1 MPWLDD
7 RYLGIIVALMTVSI
21 WAVFIVATRFSV
33 STNFTVEEILF
44 LRLVPSTLIMA
55 PFMIKYD
62 LIPRGLSWL
71 KAGMLMIGASAVFP
85 YIVSSG
91 LSFAP
96 ASDGGVLAPGMLPFW
111 TALAAFLI
119 LGEKLD
125 QVRRAGLFV
134 ILIGALL
141 VGLWQILFNSDEGVW
156 RGHIL
161 FLIGSGLFAVYSVI
175 FRQSGLTPLHG
186 LLIGLFWGTLFI
198 IPILLLTG
206 KVNFNNVSPLDIGI
220 TIVIQSLIIGILAT
234 ILFNYGVR
242 LIGAS
247 EMGAFGALTPILAML
262 GGIIF
267 LNEIVPAIKM
277 VGIFLVAI
285 GVFLASGILKLKRHK
300 NKKSLGKE
308 HY

>member
-1 MPWLDD
+1 MLNLDR
-7 RYLGIIVALMTVSI
+7 RYLGVIVALMTVSI

-33 STNFTVEEILF
+33 STNFTVEEVLF

-71 KAGMLMIGASAVFP
+71 KAGMLMIGASAIFP

-119 LGEKLD
+119 LGEKLNKI
-125 QVRRAGLFV
+125 RRTGLFV
-134 ILIGALL
+134 ILVGALL

-161 FLIGSGLFAVYSVI
+161 FLVGSGLFAVYSVI

-206 KVNFNNVSPLDIGI
+206 RLNFDNVSAFDIGI

-262 GGIIF
+262 GGIMF
-267 LNEIVPAIKM
+267 LGETVPAIKM
-277 VGIFLVAI
+277 IGICLVAI
-285 GVFLASGILKLKRHK
+285 GVFLASGILKDKSYK
-300 NKKSLGKE
+300 NEKP
-308 HY
+308 

>member
-1 MPWLDD
+1 MFNLHR
-7 RYLGIIVALMTVSI
+7 RYLGILVALITVFI
-21 WAVFIVATRFSV
+21 WAIFIVATRFSLT
-33 STNFTVEEILF
+33 TNFTVEEVLF

-71 KAGMLMIGASAVFP
+71 KAGMLMIGASAIFP

-125 QVRRAGLFV
+125 QVRRTGLFI
-134 ILIGALL
+134 ILVGALM
-141 VGLWQILFNSDEGVW
+141 VGLWQIIFNSDEGVW
-156 RGHIL
+156 RGHLL
-161 FLIGSGLFAVYSVI
+161 FLIGSGLFAIYSVI

-198 IPILLLTG
+198 TPILLLTG
-206 KVNFNNVSPLDIGI
+206 RVNFSEVSAFDIGV
-220 TIVIQSLIIGILAT
+220 TIFIQSLIIGILAT
-234 ILFNYGVR
+234 VLFNYGVR

-262 GGIIF
+262 GGILF
-267 LNEIVPAIKM
+267 LNESVSGIKM
-277 VGIFLVAI
+277 AGIFFVAI
-285 GVFLASGILKLKRHK
+285 GVFLASGIVKQKIY
-300 NKKSLGKE
+300 E
-308 HY
+308 D

>member
-1 MPWLDD
+1 MLKLK
-7 RYLGIIVALMTVSI
+7 RSYLGVLVALITVSI

-33 STNFTVEEILF
+33 STNFTVEEVLI

-71 KAGMLMIGASAVFP
+71 KAGMLMIGASAIFP

-111 TALAAFLI
+111 TALAAFFI
-119 LGEKLD
+119 LGERLD
-125 QVRRAGLFV
+125 QLRRTGLLI
-134 ILIGALL
+134 ILIGALM
-141 VGLWQILFNSDEGVW
+141 VGLWQIIFNSDEGVW

-161 FLIGSGLFAVYSVI
+161 FLIGSGLFAIYSVI

-198 IPILLLTG
+198 TPILLLTG
-206 KVNFNNVSPLDIGI
+206 KVTFHDVSAFDIGI
-220 TIVIQSLIIGILAT
+220 TIFIQSLVIGILAT

-247 EMGAFGALTPILAML
+247 EMGAFGALTPILAMM
-262 GGIIF
+262 GGILF
-267 LNEIVPAIKM
+267 LNESVPAIKM
-277 VGIFLVAI
+277 AGIFLVAI
-285 GVFLASGILKLKRHK
+285 GVFLASGILKQKNNQ
-300 NKKSLGKE
+300 NKKS
-308 HY
+308 

>member
-1 MPWLDD
+1 MFNLHR
-7 RYLGIIVALMTVSI
+7 RYLGILVALITVFI
-21 WAVFIVATRFSV
+21 WAIFIVATRFSLT
-33 STNFTVEEILF
+33 TNFTVEEVLF

-71 KAGMLMIGASAVFP
+71 KAGMLMIGASAIFP

-125 QVRRAGLFV
+125 QVRRIGLFI
-134 ILIGALL
+134 ILVGALM
-141 VGLWQILFNSDEGVW
+141 VGLWQIIFNSDEGVW
-156 RGHIL
+156 RGHLL
-161 FLIGSGLFAVYSVI
+161 FLIGSGLFAIYSVI

-198 IPILLLTG
+198 TPILLLTG
-206 KVNFNNVSPLDIGI
+206 RVNFSDVSSFDIGI
-220 TIVIQSLIIGILAT
+220 TIFIQSLIIGILAT
-234 ILFNYGVR
+234 VLFNYGVR

-262 GGIIF
+262 GGILF
-267 LNEIVPAIKM
+267 LNESVSGIKM
-277 VGIFLVAI
+277 AGIFFVAI
-285 GVFLASGILKLKRHK
+285 GVFLASGIVKQKVY
-300 NKKSLGKE
+300 E
-308 HY
+308 D

>member
-1 MPWLDD
+1 MFNLHR
-7 RYLGIIVALMTVSI
+7 RYLGILVALITVFI
-21 WAVFIVATRFSV
+21 WAIFIVATRFSL
-33 STNFTVEEILF
+33 TTTFTVEEVLF

-71 KAGMLMIGASAVFP
+71 KAGMLMIGASAIFP

-125 QVRRAGLFV
+125 QVRRTGLFI
-134 ILIGALL
+134 ILVGALM
-141 VGLWQILFNSDEGVW
+141 VGLWQIIFNSDEGVW
-156 RGHIL
+156 RGHLL
-161 FLIGSGLFAVYSVI
+161 FLIGSGLFAIYSVI
-175 FRQSGLTPLHG
+175 FRESGLTPLHG

-198 IPILLLTG
+198 TPILLLTG
-206 KVNFNNVSPLDIGI
+206 RVNFSDVSSFDIGI
-220 TIVIQSLIIGILAT
+220 TIFIQSLIIGILAT
-234 ILFNYGVR
+234 VLFNYGVR

-262 GGIIF
+262 GGILF
-267 LNEIVPAIKM
+267 LNESVPGIKM
-277 VGIFLVAI
+277 AGIFFVAI
-285 GVFLASGILKLKRHK
+285 GVFLASGILK
-300 NKKSLGKE
+300 KKGYE
-308 HY
+308 D

>member
-1 MPWLDD
+1 MFNLDR
-7 RYLGIIVALMTVSI
+7 RYLGVLVALITVFI
-21 WAVFIVATRFSV
+21 WAIFIVATRFSLT
-33 STNFTVEEILF
+33 TNFTVEEVLF

-71 KAGMLMIGASAVFP
+71 KAGMLMIGASAIFP

-125 QVRRAGLFV
+125 QVRRIGLLI
-134 ILIGALL
+134 ILIGALM
-141 VGLWQILFNSDEGVW
+141 VGLWQIIFNSDEGVW

-161 FLIGSGLFAVYSVI
+161 FLIGSGLFAIYSVI

-186 LLIGLFWGTLFI
+186 LVIGLFWGTLFI
-198 IPILLLTG
+198 TPILLLTG
-206 KVNFNNVSPLDIGI
+206 RVNFSDVSAFDIGI
-220 TIVIQSLIIGILAT
+220 TIFIQSLIIGILAT

-247 EMGAFGALTPILAML
+247 EMGAFGALTPILAMM
-262 GGIIF
+262 GGILF
-267 LNEIVPAIKM
+267 LNESVPIIKM
-277 VGIFLVAI
+277 AGIFLVAI
-285 GVFLASGILKLKRHK
+285 GVFLASGVLNHK
-300 NKKSLGKE
+300 NYHNEKL
-308 HY
+308 

>member
-1 MPWLDD
+1 MLKFK
-7 RYLGIIVALMTVSI
+7 RSYLGVLVALITVSI

-33 STNFTVEEILF
+33 STNFTVEEVLI

-71 KAGMLMIGASAVFP
+71 KAGMLMIGASAIFP

-111 TALAAFLI
+111 TALAAFFI
-119 LGEKLD
+119 LGERLD
-125 QVRRAGLFV
+125 QVRRTGLLI
-134 ILIGALL
+134 ILIGALM
-141 VGLWQILFNSDEGVW
+141 VGLWQIIFNSDEGVW

-161 FLIGSGLFAVYSVI
+161 FLIGSGLFAIYSVI

-198 IPILLLTG
+198 TPILLLTG
-206 KVNFNNVSPLDIGI
+206 KVTFHDVSAFDIGI
-220 TIVIQSLIIGILAT
+220 TIFIQSLVIGILAT

-247 EMGAFGALTPILAML
+247 EMGAFGALTPILAMM
-262 GGIIF
+262 GGILF
-267 LNEIVPAIKM
+267 LNESVPTVKM
-277 VGIFLVAI
+277 AGIFLVAI
-285 GVFLASGILKLKRHK
+285 GVFLASGILKQK
-300 NKKSLGKE
+300 NN
-308 HY
+308 

>member
-1 MPWLDD
+1 MLKLK
-7 RYLGIIVALMTVSI
+7 RSYLGILVALITVSI

-33 STNFTVEEILF
+33 STNFTVEEVLI

-71 KAGMLMIGASAVFP
+71 KAGMLMIGASAIFP

-111 TALAAFLI
+111 TALAAFFI

-125 QVRRAGLFV
+125 QLRRTGLLI
-134 ILIGALL
+134 ILIGALM
-141 VGLWQILFNSDEGVW
+141 VGLWQIIFNSDEGVW

-161 FLIGSGLFAVYSVI
+161 FLIGSGLFAIYSVI

-198 IPILLLTG
+198 TPILLLTG
-206 KVNFNNVSPLDIGI
+206 KVTFHDVSAFDIGI
-220 TIVIQSLIIGILAT
+220 TIFIQSLIIGILAT

-247 EMGAFGALTPILAML
+247 EMGAFGALTPILAMI
-262 GGIIF
+262 GGILF
-267 LNEIVPAIKM
+267 LNESVPIIKM
-277 VGIFLVAI
+277 TGIFLVAI
-285 GVFLASGILKLKRHK
+285 GVFLASGILNHK
-300 NKKSLGKE
+300 NYQNKKS
-308 HY
+308 

>member
-1 MPWLDD
+1 MFNLNR
-7 RYLGIIVALMTVSI
+7 RYLGVLVALTTAFI
-21 WAVFIVATRFSV
+21 WAIFIVATRFSLT
-33 STNFTVEEILF
+33 TNFTVEEVLF

-71 KAGMLMIGASAVFP
+71 KAGMLMIGASAIFP

-119 LGEKLD
+119 LGEKLN
-125 QVRRAGLFV
+125 QVRRTGLFI
-134 ILIGALL
+134 ILVGALM
-141 VGLWQILFNSDEGVW
+141 VGLWQIIFNSDEGVW

-161 FLIGSGLFAVYSVI
+161 FLIGSGLFAIYSVI

-198 IPILLLTG
+198 TPILLLTG
-206 KVNFNNVSPLDIGI
+206 RVNFSDVSAFDIGV
-220 TIVIQSLIIGILAT
+220 TIFIQSLIIGILAT
-234 ILFNYGVR
+234 VLFNYGVR

-262 GGIIF
+262 GGILF
-267 LNEIVPAIKM
+267 LNESVPGIKM
-277 VGIFLVAI
+277 AGIFFVAI
-285 GVFLASGILKLKRHK
+285 GVFLASGIVKQ
-300 NKKSLGKE
+300 KSYE
-308 HY
+308 D

>member
-1 MPWLDD
+1 MLKLK
-7 RYLGIIVALMTVSI
+7 RSYLGVLVALITVSI

-33 STNFTVEEILF
+33 STNFTVEEVLI

-71 KAGMLMIGASAVFP
+71 KAGMLMIGASAIFP

-111 TALAAFLI
+111 TALAAFFI

-125 QVRRAGLFV
+125 QVRRTGLLI
-134 ILIGALL
+134 ILIGALM
-141 VGLWQILFNSDEGVW
+141 VGLWQIIFNSDEGVW

-161 FLIGSGLFAVYSVI
+161 FLIGSGLFAIYSVI

-198 IPILLLTG
+198 TPILLLTG
-206 KVNFNNVSPLDIGI
+206 KVTFHDVSAFDIGI
-220 TIVIQSLIIGILAT
+220 TIFIQSLVIGILAT

-247 EMGAFGALTPILAML
+247 EMGAFGALTPILAMM
-262 GGIIF
+262 GGILF
-267 LNEIVPAIKM
+267 LNESVPAIKM
-277 VGIFLVAI
+277 AGIFLVAI
-285 GVFLASGILKLKRHK
+285 GVFLASGILKQK
-300 NKKSLGKE
+300 NNQNKNS
-308 HY
+308 

>member
-1 MPWLDD
+1 MFNLHR
-7 RYLGIIVALMTVSI
+7 RYLGILVALITVFI
-21 WAVFIVATRFSV
+21 WAIFIVATRFSLT
-33 STNFTVEEILF
+33 TNFTVEEVLF
-44 LRLVPSTLIMA
+44 LRLVPSALIMA

-71 KAGMLMIGASAVFP
+71 KAGMLMIGASAIFP

-125 QVRRAGLFV
+125 QVRRTGLFI
-134 ILIGALL
+134 ILVGALM
-141 VGLWQILFNSDEGVW
+141 VGLWQIIFNSDEGVW
-156 RGHIL
+156 RGHLL
-161 FLIGSGLFAVYSVI
+161 FLIGSGLFAIYSVI

-198 IPILLLTG
+198 TPILLLTG
-206 KVNFNNVSPLDIGI
+206 RVNFSDVSSFDIGI
-220 TIVIQSLIIGILAT
+220 TIFIQSLIIGILAT
-234 ILFNYGVR
+234 VLFNYGVR

-262 GGIIF
+262 GGILF
-267 LNEIVPAIKM
+267 LNESVSGIKM
-277 VGIFLVAI
+277 AGIFFVAI
-285 GVFLASGILKLKRHK
+285 GVFLASGIVKQKVY
-300 NKKSLGKE
+300 E
-308 HY
+308 D

>member
-1 MPWLDD
+1 MLKFK
-7 RYLGIIVALMTVSI
+7 RSYLGVLVALITVSI

-33 STNFTVEEILF
+33 STNFTVEEVLI

-71 KAGMLMIGASAVFP
+71 KAGMLMIGASAIFP

-111 TALAAFLI
+111 TALAAFFI

-125 QVRRAGLFV
+125 QVRRTGLII
-134 ILIGALL
+134 ILIGALM
-141 VGLWQILFNSDEGVW
+141 VGLWQIIFNSDEGVW

-161 FLIGSGLFAVYSVI
+161 FLIGSGLFAIYSVI

-198 IPILLLTG
+198 TPILLLTG
-206 KVNFNNVSPLDIGI
+206 KVTFHDVSAFDIGI
-220 TIVIQSLIIGILAT
+220 TIFIQSLVIGILAT

-247 EMGAFGALTPILAML
+247 EMGAFGALTPILAMM
-262 GGIIF
+262 GGILF
-267 LNEIVPAIKM
+267 LNESVPAIKM
-277 VGIFLVAI
+277 AGIFLVAI
-285 GVFLASGILKLKRHK
+285 GVFLASGILKQK
-300 NKKSLGKE
+300 NNQNKE
-308 HY
+308 S

>member
-1 MPWLDD
+1 MLKLKCS
-7 RYLGIIVALMTVSI
+7 YLGILVALITVSI

-33 STNFTVEEILF
+33 STNFTVEEVLI

-71 KAGMLMIGASAVFP
+71 KAGMLMIGASAIFP

-111 TALAAFLI
+111 TALAAFFI

-125 QVRRAGLFV
+125 QVRRTGLLI
-134 ILIGALL
+134 ILMGALM
-141 VGLWQILFNSDEGVW
+141 VGLWQIIFNSDEGVW

-161 FLIGSGLFAVYSVI
+161 FLIGSGLFAIYSVI

-198 IPILLLTG
+198 TPILLLTG
-206 KVNFNNVSPLDIGI
+206 KVTFHDVSAFDIGI
-220 TIVIQSLIIGILAT
+220 TIFIQSLVIGILAT

-247 EMGAFGALTPILAML
+247 EMGAFGALTPILAMM
-262 GGIIF
+262 GGILF
-267 LNEIVPAIKM
+267 LNESVPAIKM
-277 VGIFLVAI
+277 AGIFLVAI
-285 GVFLASGILKLKRHK
+285 GVFLASGILKQK
-300 NKKSLGKE
+300 NNQNKE
-308 HY
+308 S

>member
-1 MPWLDD
+1 MFNLN
-7 RYLGIIVALMTVSI
+7 RLYLGVLIALLTVSI

-33 STNFTVEEILF
+33 STNFTVEEVIF
-44 LRLVPSTLIMA
+44 LRLVPSTIIMA

-71 KAGMLMIGASAVFP
+71 KAGMLMIGASAIFP

-111 TALAAFLI
+111 TALAAFFI

-125 QVRRAGLFV
+125 KVRRTGLFI
-134 ILIGALL
+134 ILVGALM
-141 VGLWQILFNSDEGVW
+141 VGLWQIIFNSSEGVW

-161 FLIGSGLFAVYSVI
+161 FLVGSGLFAIYSVI

-198 IPILLLTG
+198 TPILLLTG
-206 KVNFNNVSPLDIGI
+206 RVNFSDVSAFDIGI
-220 TIVIQSLIIGILAT
+220 TIFIQSLIIGILAT

-262 GGIIF
+262 GGILF
-267 LNEIVPAIKM
+267 LNESVPLIKM
-277 VGIFLVAI
+277 AGIFLVAI
-285 GVFLASGILKLKRHK
+285 GVFLASGILKHK
-300 NKKSLGKE
+300 SYESGKS
-308 HY
+308 

>member
-1 MPWLDD
+1 MLKLK
-7 RYLGIIVALMTVSI
+7 RSYLGVLVALITVSI

-33 STNFTVEEILF
+33 STNFTVEEVLI

-71 KAGMLMIGASAVFP
+71 KAGMLMIGASAIFP

-111 TALAAFLI
+111 TALAAFFI

-125 QVRRAGLFV
+125 KVRRTGLLI
-134 ILIGALL
+134 ILIGALM
-141 VGLWQILFNSDEGVW
+141 VGLWQIIFNSDEGVW

-161 FLIGSGLFAVYSVI
+161 FLIGSGLFAIYSVI

-198 IPILLLTG
+198 TPILLLTG
-206 KVNFNNVSPLDIGI
+206 KVTFHDVSAFDIGI
-220 TIVIQSLIIGILAT
+220 TIFIQSLVIGILAT

-247 EMGAFGALTPILAML
+247 EMGAFGALTPILAMM
-262 GGIIF
+262 GGILF
-267 LNEIVPAIKM
+267 LNESVPTVKM
-277 VGIFLVAI
+277 AGIFLVAI
-285 GVFLASGILKLKRHK
+285 GVFLASGILKQK
-300 NKKSLGKE
+300 NN
-308 HY
+308 

>member
-1 MPWLDD
+1 MFNLNP
-7 RYLGIIVALMTVSI
+7 RYLGVLVALTTVFI
-21 WAVFIVATRFSV
+21 WAIFIVATRFSLT
-33 STNFTVEEILF
+33 TNFTVEEILF

-71 KAGMLMIGASAVFP
+71 KAGMLMIGASAIFP

-125 QVRRAGLFV
+125 QVRRTGLFI
-134 ILIGALL
+134 ILVGALM
-141 VGLWQILFNSDEGVW
+141 VGLWQIIFNSDDGVW

-161 FLIGSGLFAVYSVI
+161 FLIGSGLFAIYSVI

-198 IPILLLTG
+198 TPILLLTG
-206 KVNFNNVSPLDIGI
+206 RVNFSDVSAFDIGV
-220 TIVIQSLIIGILAT
+220 TIFIQSLIIGILAT
-234 ILFNYGVR
+234 VLFNYGVR

-262 GGIIF
+262 GGILF
-267 LNEIVPAIKM
+267 LNESVPGIKM
-277 VGIFLVAI
+277 AGIFFVAI
-285 GVFLASGILKLKRHK
+285 GVFLASGIVKQ
-300 NKKSLGKE
+300 KSYE
-308 HY
+308 D

>member
-1 MPWLDD
+1 MLKLN
-7 RYLGIIVALMTVSI
+7 RLYLGVLVALITVSI

-33 STNFTVEEILF
+33 STNFTVEEVLI

-71 KAGMLMIGASAVFP
+71 KAGMLMIGASAIFP

-111 TALAAFLI
+111 TALAAFFI

-125 QVRRAGLFV
+125 QVRRTGLLI
-134 ILIGALL
+134 ILMGALM
-141 VGLWQILFNSDEGVW
+141 VGLWQIIFNSDEGVW

-161 FLIGSGLFAVYSVI
+161 FLIGSGLFAIYSVI

-198 IPILLLTG
+198 TPILLLTG
-206 KVNFNNVSPLDIGI
+206 KVTFHDVSAFDIGI
-220 TIVIQSLIIGILAT
+220 TIFIQSLVIGILAT

-247 EMGAFGALTPILAML
+247 EMGAFGALTPILAMM
-262 GGIIF
+262 GGILF
-267 LNEIVPAIKM
+267 LNESVPAIKM
-277 VGIFLVAI
+277 AGIFLVAI
-285 GVFLASGILKLKRHK
+285 GVFLASGILKQKNNQ
-300 NKKSLGKE
+300 NKKS
-308 HY
+308 

>member
-1 MPWLDD
+1 MFNLN
-7 RYLGIIVALMTVSI
+7 RLYLGVLIALLTVSI

-33 STNFTVEEILF
+33 STNFTVEEVIF
-44 LRLVPSTLIMA
+44 LRLVPSTIIMA

-71 KAGMLMIGASAVFP
+71 KAGMLMIGASAIFP

-111 TALAAFLI
+111 TALAAFFI

-125 QVRRAGLFV
+125 KVRRSGLFI
-134 ILIGALL
+134 ILVGALM
-141 VGLWQILFNSDEGVW
+141 VGLWQIVFNSGEGVW

-161 FLIGSGLFAVYSVI
+161 FLVGSGLFAIYSVI

-198 IPILLLTG
+198 TPILLLTG
-206 KVNFNNVSPLDIGI
+206 RVNFSDVSAFDIGI
-220 TIVIQSLIIGILAT
+220 TIFIQSLIIGILAT

-262 GGIIF
+262 GGILF
-267 LNEIVPAIKM
+267 LNESVPLIKM
-277 VGIFLVAI
+277 AGIFLVAI
-285 GVFLASGILKLKRHK
+285 GVFLASGILKQ
-300 NKKSLGKE
+300 KSYESGKS
-308 HY
+308 

>member
-1 MPWLDD
+1 MFNLN
-7 RYLGIIVALMTVSI
+7 RLYLGVLIALLTVSI

-33 STNFTVEEILF
+33 STNFTVEEVIF
-44 LRLVPSTLIMA
+44 LRLVPSTIIMA

-71 KAGMLMIGASAVFP
+71 KAGMLMIGASAIFP

-111 TALAAFLI
+111 TALAAFFI

-125 QVRRAGLFV
+125 KVRRTGLFI
-134 ILIGALL
+134 ILVGALM
-141 VGLWQILFNSDEGVW
+141 VGLWQIIFNSSEGVW

-161 FLIGSGLFAVYSVI
+161 FLVGSGLFAIYSVI

-198 IPILLLTG
+198 TPILLLTG
-206 KVNFNNVSPLDIGI
+206 RVSFSDVSAFDIGI
-220 TIVIQSLIIGILAT
+220 TIFIQSLIIGILAT

-262 GGIIF
+262 GGILF
-267 LNEIVPAIKM
+267 LNESVPLIKM
-277 VGIFLVAI
+277 AGIFLVAI
-285 GVFLASGILKLKRHK
+285 GVFLASGILKQ
-300 NKKSLGKE
+300 KSYESGKS
-308 HY
+308 

>member
-1 MPWLDD
+1 MLKLK
-7 RYLGIIVALMTVSI
+7 RSYLGVLVALITVSI
-21 WAVFIVATRFSV
+21 WAVFIVSTRFSV
-33 STNFTVEEILF
+33 STNFTVEEVLI

-71 KAGMLMIGASAVFP
+71 KAGMLMIGASAIFP

-111 TALAAFLI
+111 TALAAFFI

-125 QVRRAGLFV
+125 QVRRTGLLI
-134 ILIGALL
+134 ILIGALM
-141 VGLWQILFNSDEGVW
+141 VGLWQIIFNSDEGVW

-161 FLIGSGLFAVYSVI
+161 FLIGSGLFAIYSVI

-198 IPILLLTG
+198 TPILLLTG
-206 KVNFNNVSPLDIGI
+206 KVTFHDVSAFDIGI
-220 TIVIQSLIIGILAT
+220 TIFIQSLVIGILAT

-247 EMGAFGALTPILAML
+247 EMGAFGALTPILAMM
-262 GGIIF
+262 GGILF
-267 LNEIVPAIKM
+267 LNESVPAIKM
-277 VGIFLVAI
+277 AGIFLVAI
-285 GVFLASGILKLKRHK
+285 GVFLASGILEQKNSH
-300 NKKSLGKE
+300 NKKS
-308 HY
+308 

>member
-1 MPWLDD
+1 MLKFK
-7 RYLGIIVALMTVSI
+7 RSYLGVLVALITVSI

-33 STNFTVEEILF
+33 STNFTVEEVLI

-71 KAGMLMIGASAVFP
+71 KAGMLMIGASAIFP

-111 TALAAFLI
+111 TALAAFFI

-125 QVRRAGLFV
+125 QVRRTGLLI
-134 ILIGALL
+134 ILIGALM
-141 VGLWQILFNSDEGVW
+141 VGLWQIIFNSDEGVW

-161 FLIGSGLFAVYSVI
+161 FLIGSGLFAIYSVI

-198 IPILLLTG
+198 TPILLLTG
-206 KVNFNNVSPLDIGI
+206 KVTFHDVSAFDIGI
-220 TIVIQSLIIGILAT
+220 TIFIQSLVIGILAT

-247 EMGAFGALTPILAML
+247 EMGAFGALTPILAMM
-262 GGIIF
+262 GGILF
-267 LNEIVPAIKM
+267 LNESVPAIKM
-277 VGIFLVAI
+277 AGIFLVAI
-285 GVFLASGILKLKRHK
+285 GVFLASGILEQKNSH
-300 NKKSLGKE
+300 NKKS
-308 HY
+308 

>member
-1 MPWLDD
+1 MLKLKPS
-7 RYLGIIVALMTVSI
+7 YLGVLVALITVFI
-21 WAVFIVATRFSV
+21 WAIFIVATRFSLT
-33 STNFTVEEILF
+33 TNFTVEEVLF

-62 LIPRGLSWL
+62 LIPRGLPWL
-71 KAGMLMIGASAVFP
+71 KAGMLMIGASAIFP

-125 QVRRAGLFV
+125 QVRRIGLLI
-134 ILIGALL
+134 ILIGALM
-141 VGLWQILFNSDEGVW
+141 VGLWQIIFNSDEGVW

-161 FLIGSGLFAVYSVI
+161 FLIGLGLFAIYSVI

-198 IPILLLTG
+198 TPILLLTG
-206 KVNFNNVSPLDIGI
+206 RVNFSDVSAFEIGI
-220 TIVIQSLIIGILAT
+220 TIFIQSLIIGILAT

-247 EMGAFGALTPILAML
+247 EMGAFGALTPILAMM
-262 GGIIF
+262 GGILF
-267 LNEIVPAIKM
+267 LNESVPIIKM
-277 VGIFLVAI
+277 AGIFLVAI
-285 GVFLASGILKLKRHK
+285 GVFLASGVLNHK
-300 NKKSLGKE
+300 NYQNEKL
-308 HY
+308 

>member
-1 MPWLDD
+1 MLKLN
-7 RYLGIIVALMTVSI
+7 RSYLGVLVALITVSI

-33 STNFTVEEILF
+33 STNFTVEEVLI

-71 KAGMLMIGASAVFP
+71 KAGMLMIGASAIFP

-111 TALAAFLI
+111 TALAAFFI

-125 QVRRAGLFV
+125 QVRRTGLLI
-134 ILIGALL
+134 ILIGALM
-141 VGLWQILFNSDEGVW
+141 VGLWQIIFNSDEGVW

-161 FLIGSGLFAVYSVI
+161 FLIGSGLFAIYSVI

-198 IPILLLTG
+198 TPILLLTG
-206 KVNFNNVSPLDIGI
+206 KVTFSNVSALDIGI
-220 TIVIQSLIIGILAT
+220 TIFIQSLIIGILAT

-247 EMGAFGALTPILAML
+247 QMGAFGALTPILAMI
-262 GGIIF
+262 GGILF
-267 LNEIVPAIKM
+267 LNETVPMIKM
-277 VGIFLVAI
+277 AGIFLVAI
-285 GVFLASGILKLKRHK
+285 GVFLASGILNHK
-300 NKKSLGKE
+300 NYQNKKS
-308 HY
+308 

>member
-1 MPWLDD
+1 MFNLN
-7 RYLGIIVALMTVSI
+7 RLYLGVLIALLTVSI

-33 STNFTVEEILF
+33 STNFTVEEVIF
-44 LRLVPSTLIMA
+44 LRLVPSTIIMA

-71 KAGMLMIGASAVFP
+71 KAGMLMIGASAIFP

-111 TALAAFLI
+111 TALAAFFI

-125 QVRRAGLFV
+125 KVRRTGLFI
-134 ILIGALL
+134 ILVGALM
-141 VGLWQILFNSDEGVW
+141 VGLWQIIFNSAEGVW

-161 FLIGSGLFAVYSVI
+161 FLVGSGLFAIYSVI

-198 IPILLLTG
+198 TPILLLTG
-206 KVNFNNVSPLDIGI
+206 RVNFSHVSAFDIGI
-220 TIVIQSLIIGILAT
+220 TIFIQSLIIGILAT

-262 GGIIF
+262 GGILF
-267 LNEIVPAIKM
+267 LNESVPLIKM
-277 VGIFLVAI
+277 AGIFLVAI
-285 GVFLASGILKLKRHK
+285 GVFLASGILKQ
-300 NKKSLGKE
+300 KSYESGKS
-308 HY
+308 

>member
-1 MPWLDD
+1 MFNLHR
-7 RYLGIIVALMTVSI
+7 RYLGILVALITVFI
-21 WAVFIVATRFSV
+21 WAIFIVATRFSLT
-33 STNFTVEEILF
+33 TNFTVEEVLF

-71 KAGMLMIGASAVFP
+71 KAGMLMIGASAIFP

-125 QVRRAGLFV
+125 QVRRTGLFI
-134 ILIGALL
+134 ILVGALM
-141 VGLWQILFNSDEGVW
+141 VGLWQIIFNSDEGVW
-156 RGHIL
+156 RGHLL
-161 FLIGSGLFAVYSVI
+161 FLVGSGLFAIYSVI

-198 IPILLLTG
+198 TPILLLTG
-206 KVNFNNVSPLDIGI
+206 RVNFSEVSAFDIGV
-220 TIVIQSLIIGILAT
+220 TIFIQSLIIGILAT
-234 ILFNYGVR
+234 VLFNYGVR

-262 GGIIF
+262 GGILF
-267 LNEIVPAIKM
+267 LNESVSGIKM
-277 VGIFLVAI
+277 AGIFFVAI
-285 GVFLASGILKLKRHK
+285 GVFLASGIVKQKIY
-300 NKKSLGKE
+300 E
-308 HY
+308 D

>member
-1 MPWLDD
+1 MFNLHR
-7 RYLGIIVALMTVSI
+7 RYLGILVAVITVFI
-21 WAVFIVATRFSV
+21 WAIFIVATRFSLT
-33 STNFTVEEILF
+33 TNFTVEEVLF

-71 KAGMLMIGASAVFP
+71 KAGMLMIGASAIFP

-111 TALAAFLI
+111 TALAAFFI

-125 QVRRAGLFV
+125 QVRRTGLFI
-134 ILIGALL
+134 ILVGALM
-141 VGLWQILFNSDEGVW
+141 VGLWQIIFNSDEGVW
-156 RGHIL
+156 RGHLL
-161 FLIGSGLFAVYSVI
+161 FLIGSGLFAIYSVI
-175 FRQSGLTPLHG
+175 FRESGLTPLHG

-198 IPILLLTG
+198 TPILLLTG
-206 KVNFNNVSPLDIGI
+206 RVNFSDVSSFDIGI
-220 TIVIQSLIIGILAT
+220 TIFIQSLIIGILAT
-234 ILFNYGVR
+234 VLFNYGVR

-262 GGIIF
+262 GGILF
-267 LNEIVPAIKM
+267 LNESVSGIKM
-277 VGIFLVAI
+277 AGIFFVAI
-285 GVFLASGILKLKRHK
+285 GVFLASGIVKQKIY
-300 NKKSLGKE
+300 E
-308 HY
+308 D

>member
-1 MPWLDD
+1 MFNLN
-7 RYLGIIVALMTVSI
+7 RLYLGVLIALLTVSI

-33 STNFTVEEILF
+33 STNFTVEEVIF
-44 LRLVPSTLIMA
+44 LRLVPSTIIMA

-71 KAGMLMIGASAVFP
+71 KAGMLMIGASAIFP

-111 TALAAFLI
+111 TALAAFFI

-125 QVRRAGLFV
+125 KVRRTGLFI
-134 ILIGALL
+134 ILVGALM
-141 VGLWQILFNSDEGVW
+141 VGLWQIIFNSAEGVW

-161 FLIGSGLFAVYSVI
+161 FLVGSGLFAIYSVI

-198 IPILLLTG
+198 TPILLLTG
-206 KVNFNNVSPLDIGI
+206 RVNFSEVSAFDIGI
-220 TIVIQSLIIGILAT
+220 TIFIQSLIIGILAT

-262 GGIIF
+262 GGILF
-267 LNEIVPAIKM
+267 LNESVPLIKM
-277 VGIFLVAI
+277 AGIFLVAI
-285 GVFLASGILKLKRHK
+285 GVFLASGILKQ
-300 NKKSLGKE
+300 KSYESGKS
-308 HY
+308 

>member
-1 MPWLDD
+1 MLNLDR
-7 RYLGIIVALMTVSI
+7 RYLGVIVALMTVSI

-33 STNFTVEEILF
+33 STNFTVEEVLF

-71 KAGMLMIGASAVFP
+71 KAGMLMIGASAIFP

-119 LGEKLD
+119 LGEQLD
-125 QVRRAGLFV
+125 KIRRAGLFV
-134 ILIGALL
+134 ILVGALL
-141 VGLWQILFNSDEGVW
+141 VGLWQILFNSDQGVW

-161 FLIGSGLFAVYSVI
+161 FLVGSGLFAVYSVV

-206 KVNFNNVSPLDIGI
+206 RVNFNDVSAFDIGI

-262 GGIIF
+262 GGIMF
-267 LNEIVPAIKM
+267 LDETVPAIKM
-277 VGIFLVAI
+277 IGIFLVAI
-285 GVFLASGILKLKRHK
+285 GVFLASGILKGKSYK
-300 NKKSLGKE
+300 NEKPK
-308 HY
+308 

>member
-1 MPWLDD
+1 MLKLK
-7 RYLGIIVALMTVSI
+7 RSYLGVLVALITVSI

-33 STNFTVEEILF
+33 STNFTVEEVLI

-62 LIPRGLSWL
+62 LIPRELSWL
-71 KAGMLMIGASAVFP
+71 KAGMLMIGASAIFP

-111 TALAAFLI
+111 TALAAFFI

-125 QVRRAGLFV
+125 QVRRTGLLI
-134 ILIGALL
+134 ILIGALM
-141 VGLWQILFNSDEGVW
+141 VGLWQIIFNSDEGVW

-161 FLIGSGLFAVYSVI
+161 FLIGSGLFAIYSVI

-198 IPILLLTG
+198 TPILLLTG
-206 KVNFNNVSPLDIGI
+206 KVTFHDVSAFDIGI
-220 TIVIQSLIIGILAT
+220 TIFIQSLVIGILAT

-247 EMGAFGALTPILAML
+247 EMGAFGALTPILAMM
-262 GGIIF
+262 GGILF
-267 LNEIVPAIKM
+267 LNESVPAIKM
-277 VGIFLVAI
+277 AGIFLVAI
-285 GVFLASGILKLKRHK
+285 GVFLASGILEQKNSH
-300 NKKSLGKE
+300 NKKS
-308 HY
+308 

>member
-1 MPWLDD
+1 MLKLK
-7 RYLGIIVALMTVSI
+7 RSYLKVLVALITVSI

-33 STNFTVEEILF
+33 STNFTVEEVLI

-71 KAGMLMIGASAVFP
+71 KAGMLMIGASAIFP

-111 TALAAFLI
+111 TALAAFFI

-125 QVRRAGLFV
+125 QVRRTGLLI
-134 ILIGALL
+134 ILIGALM
-141 VGLWQILFNSDEGVW
+141 VGLWQIIFNSDEGVW

-161 FLIGSGLFAVYSVI
+161 FLIGSGLFAIYSVI

-198 IPILLLTG
+198 TPILLLTG
-206 KVNFNNVSPLDIGI
+206 KVTFHDVSAFDIGI
-220 TIVIQSLIIGILAT
+220 TIFIQSLVIGILAT

-247 EMGAFGALTPILAML
+247 EMGAFGALTPILAMM
-262 GGIIF
+262 GGILF
-267 LNEIVPAIKM
+267 LNESVPPIKM
-277 VGIFLVAI
+277 AGIFLVAI
-285 GVFLASGILKLKRHK
+285 GVFLASGILEQKNSH
-300 NKKSLGKE
+300 NKKS
-308 HY
+308 

>member
-1 MPWLDD
+1 MLKLK
-7 RYLGIIVALMTVSI
+7 RSYLGVLVALITVSI

-33 STNFTVEEILF
+33 STNFTVEEVLI

-71 KAGMLMIGASAVFP
+71 KAGMLMIGASAIFP

-111 TALAAFLI
+111 TALAAFFI

-125 QVRRAGLFV
+125 RVRRTGLLI
-134 ILIGALL
+134 ILIGALM
-141 VGLWQILFNSDEGVW
+141 VGLWQIIFNSDEGVW

-161 FLIGSGLFAVYSVI
+161 FLIGSGLFAIYSVI

-198 IPILLLTG
+198 TPILLLTG
-206 KVNFNNVSPLDIGI
+206 KVTFHDVSAFDIGI
-220 TIVIQSLIIGILAT
+220 TIFIQSLVIGILAT

-247 EMGAFGALTPILAML
+247 EMGAFGALTPILAMM
-262 GGIIF
+262 GGILF
-267 LNEIVPAIKM
+267 LNESVPAIKM
-277 VGIFLVAI
+277 AGIFLVAI
-285 GVFLASGILKLKRHK
+285 GVFLASGILKQKNNQ
-300 NKKSLGKE
+300 NKKT
-308 HY
+308 

>member
-1 MPWLDD
+1 MLNLDR
-7 RYLGIIVALMTVSI
+7 RYLGVIVALMTVSI

-33 STNFTVEEILF
+33 STNFTVEEVLF

-71 KAGMLMIGASAVFP
+71 KAGMLMIGASAIFP

-119 LGEKLD
+119 LGEQLD
-125 QVRRAGLFV
+125 KIRRAGLFV
-134 ILIGALL
+134 ILVGALL
-141 VGLWQILFNSDEGVW
+141 VGLWQILFNSDQGVW

-161 FLIGSGLFAVYSVI
+161 FLVGSGLFAVYSVV

-206 KVNFNNVSPLDIGI
+206 RINFNDVSAFDIGI

-262 GGIIF
+262 GGIMV
-267 LNEIVPAIKM
+267 LNETVPAIKM

-285 GVFLASGILKLKRHK
+285 GVFLASGILKQKSYK
-300 NKKSLGKE
+300 NEKSL
-308 HY
+308 

>member
-1 MPWLDD
+1 MLNLDR
-7 RYLGIIVALMTVSI
+7 RYLGVIVALMTVSI
-21 WAVFIVATRFSV
+21 WAVFVVATRFSV
-33 STNFTVEEILF
+33 STNFTVEEVIF

-71 KAGMLMIGASAVFP
+71 KAGMLMIGASAIFP

-111 TALAAFLI
+111 TALAAFFI
-119 LGEKLD
+119 LGEQLD
-125 QVRRAGLFV
+125 KIRGTGLFI
-134 ILIGALL
+134 ILVGALL
-141 VGLWQILFNSDEGVW
+141 VGLWQILLNSDEGVW

-161 FLIGSGLFAVYSVI
+161 FLIGSGLFAVYSVV

-206 KVNFNNVSPLDIGI
+206 RVNFNDVSVFDIGI

-262 GGIIF
+262 GGIMF
-267 LNEIVPAIKM
+267 LDETVPAIKM
-277 VGIFLVAI
+277 IGIFLVAI
-285 GVFLASGILKLKRHK
+285 GVFLASGILKDKSNK
-300 NKKSLGKE
+300 NEKPK
-308 HY
+308 

>member
-1 MPWLDD
+1 MLKLK
-7 RYLGIIVALMTVSI
+7 RSYLGVLVALITVSI

-33 STNFTVEEILF
+33 STNFTVEEVLI

-71 KAGMLMIGASAVFP
+71 KAGMLMIGASAIFP

-111 TALAAFLI
+111 TALAAFFI

-125 QVRRAGLFV
+125 QLRRTGLLI
-134 ILIGALL
+134 ILIGALM
-141 VGLWQILFNSDEGVW
+141 VGLWQIIFNSDEGVW

-161 FLIGSGLFAVYSVI
+161 FLIGSGLFAIYSVI

-198 IPILLLTG
+198 TPILLLTG
-206 KVNFNNVSPLDIGI
+206 KVTFHDVSAFDIGI
-220 TIVIQSLIIGILAT
+220 TIFIQSLVIGILAT

-247 EMGAFGALTPILAML
+247 EMGAFGALTPILAMM
-262 GGIIF
+262 GGILF
-267 LNEIVPAIKM
+267 LNESVPAIKM
-277 VGIFLVAI
+277 AGIFLVAI
-285 GVFLASGILKLKRHK
+285 GVFLASGILKQK
-300 NKKSLGKE
+300 NNQNKQS
-308 HY
+308 

>member
-1 MPWLDD
+1 MFNLN
-7 RYLGIIVALMTVSI
+7 RLYLGVLIALLTVSI

-33 STNFTVEEILF
+33 STNFTVEEVIF
-44 LRLVPSTLIMA
+44 LRLVPSTIIMA

-71 KAGMLMIGASAVFP
+71 KAGMLMIGASAIFP

-111 TALAAFLI
+111 TALAAFFI

-125 QVRRAGLFV
+125 KVRRTGLFI
-134 ILIGALL
+134 ILVGALM
-141 VGLWQILFNSDEGVW
+141 VGLWQIIFNSAEGVW

-161 FLIGSGLFAVYSVI
+161 FLVGSGLFAIYSVI

-198 IPILLLTG
+198 TPILLLTG
-206 KVNFNNVSPLDIGI
+206 RVNFSDVSAFDIGI
-220 TIVIQSLIIGILAT
+220 TIFIQSLIIGILAT

-262 GGIIF
+262 GGILF
-267 LNEIVPAIKM
+267 LNESVPLIKM
-277 VGIFLVAI
+277 AGIILVAI
-285 GVFLASGILKLKRHK
+285 GVFLASGILKQKRYESG
-300 NKKSLGKE
+300 KS
-308 HY
+308 

>member
-1 MPWLDD
+1 MLSLDR
-7 RYLGIIVALMTVSI
+7 RYLGVIVALMTVSI

-33 STNFTVEEILF
+33 STNFTVEEVLF

-71 KAGMLMIGASAVFP
+71 KAGMLMIGASAIFP

-125 QVRRAGLFV
+125 QIRRAGLFV

-206 KVNFNNVSPLDIGI
+206 RVNFNDVSAFDIGI

-262 GGIIF
+262 GGILF
-267 LNEIVPAIKM
+267 LDETVPTIKM
-277 VGIFLVAI
+277 IGIFLVAI
-285 GVFLASGILKLKRHK
+285 GVFLASGILKHK
-300 NKKSLGKE
+300 SYKNEKPQ
-308 HY
+308 